1 MSVNKV
7 ILLGNVGKD
16 PEVRHLEGGASV
28 ANFTL
33 ATSERFKDRSGAP
46 QERTEWHN
54 IVCWRA
60 LADIVEKYVQKG
72 TQVYVEG
79 KIRSRSYTDQN
90 NQTRYI
96 TEIYTDALQLV
107 GRKSD
112 NPASQGG
119 YQNGGAQPQQNNWQ
133 RPAQPQ
139 NNGGYAPQHAAPA
152 PQPQQ
157 PQAPATQDFP
167 GEEDTTDDLPF

>member
-16 PEVRHLEGGASV
+16 PEVRHLESGASV

-33 ATSERFKDRSGAP
+33 ATSERFKDRSGAA
-46 QERTEWHN
+46 QEKTEWHN

-60 LADIVEKYVQKG
+60 LADIVEKYVKKG
-72 TQVYVEG
+72 TQVYIEG
-79 KIRSRSYTDQN
+79 KIRTRNYTDQN
-90 NQTRYI
+90 NQTRYV
-96 TEIYTDALQLV
+96 TEIYADTLQLV

-119 YQNGGAQPQQNNWQ
+119 YV
-133 RPAQPQ
+133 
-139 NNGGYAPQHAAPA
+139 PQHASPA

-157 PQAPATQDFP
+157 QQSPVNQDFP
-167 GEEDTTDDLPF
+167 GEDDTTDDLPF

>member
-16 PEVRHLEGGASV
+16 PEVRHLESGASV

-33 ATSERFKDRSGAP
+33 ATSERFKDRSGAA
-46 QERTEWHN
+46 QEKTEWHN

-60 LADIVEKYVQKG
+60 LADIVEKYVKKG
-72 TQVYVEG
+72 TQVYIEG
-79 KIRSRSYTDQN
+79 KIRTRNYTDQN
-90 NQTRYI
+90 NQTRYV
-96 TEIYTDALQLV
+96 TEIYADTLQLV

-119 YQNGGAQPQQNNWQ
+119 YV
-133 RPAQPQ
+133 
-139 NNGGYAPQHAAPA
+139 PQHTTPA

-157 PQAPATQDFP
+157 PQTPINQDFP
-167 GEEDTTDDLPF
+167 GENDTTDDLPF

>member
-16 PEVRHLEGGASV
+16 PEVRHLESGASV

-33 ATSERFKDRSGAP
+33 ATSERFKDRSGAA
-46 QERTEWHN
+46 QEKTEWHN

-60 LADIVEKYVQKG
+60 LADIVEKYVKKG
-72 TQVYVEG
+72 TQVYIEG
-79 KIRSRSYTDQN
+79 KIRTRNYADQN
-90 NQTRYI
+90 NQTRYV
-96 TEIYTDALQLV
+96 TEIYADSLQLV

-119 YQNGGAQPQQNNWQ
+119 YV
-133 RPAQPQ
+133 
-139 NNGGYAPQHAAPA
+139 PQHTTPA

-157 PQAPATQDFP
+157 PQAPVNQDFP
-167 GEEDTTDDLPF
+167 GENDTTDDLPF

>member
-16 PEVRHLEGGASV
+16 PEVRHLESGASV

-33 ATSERFKDRSGAP
+33 ATSERFKDRSGAA
-46 QERTEWHN
+46 QEKTEWHN

-60 LADIVEKYVQKG
+60 LADIVEKYVKKG
-72 TQVYVEG
+72 TQVYIEG
-79 KIRSRSYTDQN
+79 KIRTRNYTDQN
-90 NQTRYI
+90 NQTRYV
-96 TEIYTDALQLV
+96 TEIYADTLQLV

-119 YQNGGAQPQQNNWQ
+119 YV
-133 RPAQPQ
+133 
-139 NNGGYAPQHAAPA
+139 PQHSTQA

-157 PQAPATQDFP
+157 QQPPVNQDFP
-167 GEEDTTDDLPF
+167 GENDTTDDLPF